1 MANNLWSLVFGQDGT
16 LPVLVRSG
24 SNVQSDQI
32 NYITNTV
39 YGNLKT
45 YADDINVVTDFPWT
59 KSPKSSRT
67 DVPQLVL
74 KEKRIKTNSTI
85 SNFAYSI
92 NTLTDVAESAG
103 KVADAFGKKIAS
115 ADSGNAKAN
124 VILKTT
130 GAATAAIGT
139 TISETAA
146 AIGNVSNTIINA
158 VADDYE
164 NFGDNSVLTPYN
176 GLYRLEK
183 TGFKYIFPYLD
194 DSYRELE
201 TSLGDA
207 DQQNLMAGALGKVN
221 EIASL
226 AAGTSFALRPGVY
239 IEEAKQFAMSQDG
252 RDITVT
258 FPLLNTGSYEEITRN
273 WQLLYGLVYQNR
285 PGRITKTL
293 VDIPVMY
300 EAFIEGMLYMPYSY
314 ITGIKVDFLG
324 NRRTMSIDLPVVG
337 EGSADFALAGQEAAG
352 NSKKIN
358 TVIPDAFNVTIVLRG
373 LNDETRNF
381 LYESI
386 TPGVVT
392 SRKEDTEFGGDG
404 LESTIAQADI
414 N

>member
-16 LPVLVRSG
+16 LPVLIRTG
-24 SNVQSDQI
+24 SNVQPDQI

-39 YGNLKT
+39 YSNLKT

-59 KSPKSSRT
+59 KSPKSSRL
-67 DVPQLVL
+67 DVPRLVL

-92 NTLTDVAESAG
+92 NTVTDIAKTAG
-103 KVADAFGKKIAS
+103 KVVNAFGTKIGSGENAS
-115 ADSGNAKAN
+115 
-124 VILKTT
+124 VIQKTA
-130 GAATAAIGT
+130 GAATAAAGT
-139 TISETAA
+139 VISDTAT
-146 AIGNVSNTIINA
+146 AIEDVSNTVMNA

-164 NFGDNSVLTPYN
+164 NFGENSVLTPYN

-194 DSYRELE
+194 DNYRELE

-207 DQQNLMAGALGKVN
+207 GQQNIISDALSKVNDMGSQAAGAL
-221 EIASL
+221 
-226 AAGTSFALRPGVY
+226 FALRPGVY
-239 IEEAKQFAMSQDG
+239 IEEAKQFAMTQDG
-252 RDITVT
+252 RSITVT
-258 FPLLNTGSYEEITRN
+258 FPLLNTGSYEEISRN

-324 NRRTMSIDLPVVG
+324 NRRTMGINLPVVG
-337 EGSADFALAGQEAAG
+337 SDGDGAG
-352 NSKKIN
+352 KKIN
-358 TVIPDAFNVTIVLRG
+358 TVIPDAFNVTITLRG

-392 SRKEDTEFGGDG
+392 SRAGDSEFSGEAEGE
-404 LESTIAQADI
+404 LI
-414 N
+414 

>member
-16 LPVLVRSG
+16 LPVLIRTG
-24 SNVQSDQI
+24 SNVQPDQI

-39 YGNLKT
+39 YSNLKT
-45 YADDINVVTDFPWT
+45 YADDINVVTDFPCT
-59 KSPKSSRT
+59 KSPKSSRL
-67 DVPQLVL
+67 DVPRLVL

-92 NTLTDVAESAG
+92 NTVTDIAKTAG
-103 KVADAFGKKIAS
+103 KVVNAFGTKIGSGENAS
-115 ADSGNAKAN
+115 
-124 VILKTT
+124 VIQKTA
-130 GAATAAIGT
+130 GAATAAAGT
-139 TISETAA
+139 VISDTAT
-146 AIGNVSNTIINA
+146 AIEDVSNTVMNA

-194 DSYRELE
+194 DNYRELE

-207 DQQNLMAGALGKVN
+207 GQQNIISDALSKVNDMGSQAAGAL
-221 EIASL
+221 
-226 AAGTSFALRPGVY
+226 FALRPGVY
-239 IEEAKQFAMSQDG
+239 IEEAKQFAMTQDG
-252 RDITVT
+252 RSITVT
-258 FPLLNTGSYEEITRN
+258 FPLLNTGSYEEISRN

-324 NRRTMSIDLPVVG
+324 NRRTMGINLPVVG
-337 EGSADFALAGQEAAG
+337 SDGDGAG
-352 NSKKIN
+352 KKIN
-358 TVIPDAFNVTIVLRG
+358 TVIPDAFNVTITLRG

-392 SRKEDTEFGGDG
+392 SRAGDSEFSGEAEGE
-404 LESTIAQADI
+404 LI
-414 N
+414 

>member
-16 LPVLVRSG
+16 LPVLVRTG

-32 NYITNTV
+32 SFITNTV
-39 YGNLKT
+39 YSNLKT

-67 DVPQLVL
+67 DVPRLVL

-85 SNFAYSI
+85 SNFAYSV
-92 NTLTDVAESAG
+92 NTITDIGATAG
-103 KVADAFGKKIAS
+103 KVTKAFSNKLT
-115 ADSGNAKAN
+115 DDT
-124 VILKTT
+124 VIKTAVEAA
-130 GAATAAIGT
+130 GAVV
-139 TISETAA
+139 SETAKT
-146 AIGNVSNTIINA
+146 IESVSNTVLDA

-164 NFGDNSVLTPYN
+164 KFGENSVLTPYN

-194 DSYRELE
+194 DNYRELE
-201 TSLGDA
+201 TNLGDA
-207 DQQNLMAGALGKVN
+207 GQQNIIADALSQTNDIASQMAGGLF
-221 EIASL
+221 
-226 AAGTSFALRPGVY
+226 TLRPGVY

-258 FPLLNTGSYEEITRN
+258 FPLLNTGSYEEISRN

-324 NRRTMSIDLPVVG
+324 NRRTMSINLPVVG
-337 EGSADFALAGQEAAG
+337 SDGDGAG
-352 NSKKIN
+352 KKIN
-358 TVIPDAFNVTIVLRG
+358 TVIPDAFNVTIALRG

-392 SRKEDTEFGGDG
+392 SRAADSEFSAEAGGTFAAEG
-404 LESTIAQADI
+404 ELI
-414 N
+414 

>member
-16 LPVLVRSG
+16 LPVLIRTG
-24 SNVQSDQI
+24 SNVQPDQI

-39 YGNLKT
+39 YSNLKT

-59 KSPKSSRT
+59 KSPKSSRL
-67 DVPQLVL
+67 DVPRLVL

-92 NTLTDVAESAG
+92 NTVTDIAKTAG
-103 KVADAFGKKIAS
+103 KVVNAFGTKIGSGENAS
-115 ADSGNAKAN
+115 
-124 VILKTT
+124 VIQKTA
-130 GAATAAIGT
+130 GAATAAAGT
-139 TISETAA
+139 VISDTAT
-146 AIGNVSNTIINA
+146 AIEDVSNTVMNA

-194 DSYRELE
+194 DNYRELE

-207 DQQNLMAGALGKVN
+207 GQQNIISDALSKVNDMGSQAAGAL
-221 EIASL
+221 
-226 AAGTSFALRPGVY
+226 FALRPGVY
-239 IEEAKQFAMSQDG
+239 IEEAKQFAMTQDG
-252 RDITVT
+252 RSITVT
-258 FPLLNTGSYEEITRN
+258 FPLLNTGSYEEISRN

-324 NRRTMSIDLPVVG
+324 NRRTMGINLPVVG
-337 EGSADFALAGQEAAG
+337 SDGDGAG
-352 NSKKIN
+352 KKIN
-358 TVIPDAFNVTIVLRG
+358 TVIPDAFNVTITLRG

-392 SRKEDTEFGGDG
+392 SRAGDSEFSGEAEGE
-404 LESTIAQADI
+404 LI
-414 N
+414 

>member
-1 MANNLWSLVFGQDGT
+1 MANNLWSLVFGRDGT
-16 LPVLVRSG
+16 IPVLVRTG
-24 SNVQSDQI
+24 SNIQPGQI
-32 NYITNTV
+32 NYATNKV

-67 DVPQLVL
+67 DVPRLVL

-92 NTLTDVAESAG
+92 NTISDIGETSDKVVTGFSDKLSDDSAIKKTIDVA
-103 KVADAFGKKIAS
+103 
-115 ADSGNAKAN
+115 AN
-124 VILKTT
+124 V
-130 GAATAAIGT
+130 
-139 TISETAA
+139 ISETAK
-146 AIGNVSNTIINA
+146 AIENVSNTVINA
-158 VADDYE
+158 VAEDYE
-164 NFGDNSVLTPYN
+164 KFGDNSVLTPYN

-183 TGFKYIFPYLD
+183 TGFKYIFPYLN

-201 TSLGDA
+201 TILGDA
-207 DQQNLMAGALGKVN
+207 GQQNILADLLSKTNDVASQMAGGL
-221 EIASL
+221 
-226 AAGTSFALRPGVY
+226 FALRPGVY

-324 NRRTMSIDLPVVG
+324 NRRTMGINLPVVG
-337 EGSADFALAGQEAAG
+337 EGSADFALASEEAGG
-352 NSKKIN
+352 NGKKIN
-358 TVIPDAFNVTIVLRG
+358 TVIPDAFNVTITLRG

-386 TPGVVT
+386 SPGIVT
-392 SRKEDTEFGGDG
+392 SRVAEDSG
-404 LESTIAQADI
+404 IADEALGELI
-414 N
+414 

>member
-1 MANNLWSLVFGQDGT
+1 MASNLWNLVFGQDGT
-16 LPVLVRSG
+16 LPVLIRTG

-32 NYITNTV
+32 NYVTNTV

-67 DVPQLVL
+67 DVPRLVL

-92 NTLTDVAESAG
+92 NTVTEIAETAG
-103 KVADAFGKKIAS
+103 KVVNAFGTKIGGGEDAS
-115 ADSGNAKAN
+115 VIQKTAGTAVAASGT
-124 VILKTT
+124 V
-130 GAATAAIGT
+130 
-139 TISETAA
+139 ISETATV
-146 AIGNVSNTIINA
+146 IKDVSNTVINA

-183 TGFKYIFPYLD
+183 TGFKYVFPYLD
-194 DSYRELE
+194 DNYRELE

-207 DQQNLMAGALGKVN
+207 GQQNLISGVLDKVNEAGSQAAGAL
-221 EIASL
+221 
-226 AAGTSFALRPGVY
+226 FALRPGVY
-239 IEEAKQFAMSQDG
+239 IEEAKQFAMTQDG
-252 RDITVT
+252 RSITVT

-314 ITGIKVDFLG
+314 ITGMQVEFLG
-324 NRRTMSIDLPVVG
+324 NRRTMSINLPIVG
-337 EGSADFALAGQEAAG
+337 SDGDGAG
-352 NSKKIN
+352 KKIN
-358 TVIPDAFNVTIVLRG
+358 TVIPDAFNVTITLRG

-386 TPGVVT
+386 KPGVVT
-392 SRKEDTEFGGDG
+392 SRAGDSEFAADAGED
-404 LESTIAQADI
+404 L

>member
-16 LPVLVRSG
+16 LPVLIRTG

-32 NYITNTV
+32 NYVTNTV
-39 YGNLKT
+39 YSNLKT

-67 DVPQLVL
+67 DVPRLVL

-85 SNFAYSI
+85 SNFAYSV
-92 NTLTDVAESAG
+92 NTITDIAKTAG
-103 KVADAFGKKIAS
+103 KVVNAFGTKISNTEGAS
-115 ADSGNAKAN
+115 
-124 VILKTT
+124 VITKTA
-130 GAATAAIGT
+130 GAAASTAGT
-139 TISETAA
+139 VISETATV
-146 AIGNVSNTIINA
+146 IEDVSNTVIDA

-164 NFGDNSVLTPYN
+164 NFGENSVLTPYN

-183 TGFKYIFPYLD
+183 TGFKYVFPYLD
-194 DSYRELE
+194 DNYRELE

-207 DQQNLMAGALGKVN
+207 GQQNLISDALSKVNDIGSQAAGAL
-221 EIASL
+221 
-226 AAGTSFALRPGVY
+226 FALRPGVY
-239 IEEAKQFAMSQDG
+239 IEEAKQFAMTQDG
-252 RDITVT
+252 RSITVT

-337 EGSADFALAGQEAAG
+337 SAEGDNAG
-352 NSKKIN
+352 KKIN
-358 TVIPDAFNVTIVLRG
+358 TVIPDAFNITITLRG

-392 SRKEDTEFGGDG
+392 SRAGDSEF
-404 LESTIAQADI
+404 SATAQGEVVETPAEIDFE
-414 N
+414 